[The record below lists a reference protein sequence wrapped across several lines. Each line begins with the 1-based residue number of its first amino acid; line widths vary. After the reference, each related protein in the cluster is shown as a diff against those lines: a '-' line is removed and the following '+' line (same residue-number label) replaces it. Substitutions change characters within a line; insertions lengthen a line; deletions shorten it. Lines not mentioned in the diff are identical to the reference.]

1 MRLPACNAEIRAV
14 EPLGVGCDGL
24 MQLGDLADRAFYNVL
39 DPLGKS
45 LQMFAELLRVP
56 TRNGEDVLLPCIV
69 RHGEG
74 VVDLGL
80 HGLNE
85 GVDRIR
91 FHLPF
96 GAHIVEHPPG
106 QSGFRGA
113 EGDGVQV
120 ADKHISIPE

>member
-1 MRLPACNAEIRAV
+1 MRLPACNAAIRAV

-24 MQLGDLADRAFYNVL
+24 MQLGDLAGGAIHNVL

-74 VVDLGL
+74 VVDLSL
-80 HGLNE
+80 HGLDE
-85 GVDRIR
+85 GVDRI
-91 FHLPF
+91 L
-96 GAHIVEHPPG
+96 
-106 QSGFRGA
+106 
-113 EGDGVQV
+113 
-120 ADKHISIPE
+120 ISLRPLGLT